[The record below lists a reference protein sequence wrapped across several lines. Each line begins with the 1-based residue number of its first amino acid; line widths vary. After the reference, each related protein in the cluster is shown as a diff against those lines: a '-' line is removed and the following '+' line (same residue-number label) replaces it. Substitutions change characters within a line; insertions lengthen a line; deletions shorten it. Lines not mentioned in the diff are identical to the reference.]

1 MSKITVD
8 TIEPS
13 TGTTVTLGGSG
24 DTLSVPSGV
33 TLNVASGGT
42 ITNSGSMSGFGKV
55 LQVVQTHK
63 SDTFTSTS
71 TSFADIT
78 GLSASITP
86 SSASNKILV
95 LVHISGVGVPGTTQV
110 FCQLNRDG
118 SAIGVGDAAGN
129 RTQTSG
135 STMLVND
142 SNSIAT
148 NAFNYL
154 DSPSTTSSITYKIQ
168 MKVSASTGYINRS
181 LGDTDS
187 AGRPRGTSSITL
199 MEIEG

>member
-63 SDTFTSTS
+63 SDTFSSTS

-95 LVHISGVGVPGTTQV
+95 LAHLSGEGVPGTTQV

-181 LGDTDS
+181 VGDSDI

-199 MEIEG
+199 MEIQG